1 MAIINK
7 VTDKAY
13 VQWIENYVDRVLK
26 LAKLS
31 YEEAVIEDV
40 EPSKRIFLTI
50 DGKEYIIRT
59 WNFHPVERDE
69 NGNPCA
75 EMVEYTLFE
84 MVKHEKGSG
93 GVEVDNNMIKIAW
106 KN

>member
-1 MAIINK
+1 MIVNK

-13 VQWIENYVDRVLK
+13 IQWIENFVDRVLK

-31 YEEAVIEDV
+31 YEETVIEDI
-40 EPSKRIFLTI
+40 EPSKRILLTI
-50 DGKEYIIRT
+50 DDKEYIIRT
-59 WNFHPVERDE
+59 WNFQPVERDE

-75 EMVEYTLFE
+75 EMVEYSLFE

-93 GVEVDNNMIKIAW
+93 GVEVDNNRIKIAW